1 MHFQIDSTALTE
13 GVRLVERA
21 VSTSSTL
28 QILSG
33 IQLQVDRNRLTLT
46 ANNLELSVKTE
57 TECTTIAPGT
67 AILDGKLFSA
77 LVRKLPAGPVIFEK
91 RDNQVIITAGTTE
104 FTLNELLGDE
114 FPAPPICDQKI
125 MSLTDYEL
133 SKLAHSTLFCVSS
146 DDQRPILQGVL
157 FEISDGELKVVATDS
172 NRLAYAKAEVP
183 FLTTDTMEV
192 IVPGKNINELLR
204 CLPMDETLIDVYYG
218 ENQLAFRFNDT
229 VFTTRLIDG
238 KFPNYRPV
246 LYTEQEITIVM
257 NRQHLLHAIERAALF
272 DRKGTQPVIIQ
283 VTDGVLELGMQTELG
298 RSVEQFNVEHT
309 GGNGKSAYSPRFI
322 LDMLKATDADQV
334 MFKFE
339 PGPRQALIRPAEHN
353 NHLYILMPIRI

>member
-46 ANNLELSVKTE
+46 ANNLEISVKTE

-257 NRQHLLHAIERAALF
+257 NRQHLLHTIERAALLIV
-272 DRKGTQPVIIQ
+272 KG
-283 VTDGVLELGMQTELG
+283 L
-298 RSVEQFNVEHT
+298 
-309 GGNGKSAYSPRFI
+309 SP
-322 LDMLKATDADQV
+322 
-334 MFKFE
+334 
-339 PGPRQALIRPAEHN
+339 
-353 NHLYILMPIRI
+353 